1 MVCIAGKF
9 TGGNPELA
17 INAIYFLSKL
27 FVILSAASPS
37 ESGFNCVLLTALLR
51 QAADVPKVDAH

>member
-1 MVCIAGKF
+1 LKMVCIAGKF

-27 FVILSAASPS
+27 FVILSAA
-37 ESGFNCVLLTALLR
+37 FR
-51 QAADVPKVDAH
+51 QRAVSIAVCYIISRLA